1 MFVTQ
6 ESLVTFCIKFII
18 VLQVVVGAFPSA
30 APEGLSEHGFDAK
43 RVSARCGDIGARE
56 TGVP

>member
-43 RVSARCGDIGARE
+43 RVSARFGARE

>member
-6 ESLVTFCIKFII
+6 ESFVIFCIKFII
-18 VLQVVVGAFPSA
+18 VLQVVVCAFPSA
-30 APEGLSEHGFDAK
+30 APEGWSEHGFDAK
-43 RVSARCGDIGARE
+43 RGSARFGARE